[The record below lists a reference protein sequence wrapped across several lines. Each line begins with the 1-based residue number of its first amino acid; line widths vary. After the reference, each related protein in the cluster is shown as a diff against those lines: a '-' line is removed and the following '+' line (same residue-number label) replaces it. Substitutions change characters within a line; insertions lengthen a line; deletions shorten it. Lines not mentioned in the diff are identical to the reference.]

1 LRKIECL
8 RVKWESTGR
17 PIFEVASKTTTKG
30 ERIETIE
37 DISIL

>member
-17 PIFEVASKTTTKG
+17 PVFDGGKTSKKG

>member
-1 LRKIECL
+1 MRKIECL

-17 PIFEVASKTTTKG
+17 PMTENQFIWFFVE

>member
-1 LRKIECL
+1 MRKIECL

-17 PIFEVASKTTTKG
+17 PVKRERNSFHLM

>member
-1 LRKIECL
+1 MRKIECL

-17 PIFEVASKTTTKG
+17 PVSHQRFDREK